1 MKFINNQGDR
11 TESWGRGNIAKNG
24 CGVVAAYNVLLP
36 SIKSTT
42 HLTVDFETVRTQMHK
57 MGSARL
63 FGLAGVKHRKLAKY
77 LKGKCSSATYY
88 KFSGRLD
95 ASCLHA
101 DAIILYCNNKG
112 RITRH
117 YMAGVGNGD
126 GAFTWYNGYS
136 EGKTLATFGD
146 YLASLKPER
155 KPIGYI
161 VVNY

>member
-1 MKFINNQGDR
+1 MNYINRQGDR
-11 TESWGRGNIAKNG
+11 TEAWGRGSIAKNG
-24 CGVVAAYNVLLP
+24 CGVVAAYNVLLH
-36 SIKSTT
+36 SK
-42 HLTVDFETVRTQMHK
+42 VAVEFETALGQMQK
-57 MGSARL
+57 IGATRL
-63 FGLAGVKHRKLAKY
+63 FGLAGVHRRKLAKY
-77 LKGKCSSATYY
+77 LKGKCSSAAYY
-88 KFSGRLD
+88 KFTSKLN
-95 ASCLHA
+95 ASCQHA
-101 DAIILYCNNKG
+101 DAIILYCSNKG